1 VLRYTLKRILIAI
14 PTLFVIS
21 IAVFWAAR
29 EIASPEGQLALNP
42 RISTED
48 RIRFR
53 EALGLDK
60 SQLEQYTSWL
70 GNFVQGDLGE
80 SLISREQVWDV
91 IQPALANTLVLVVFA
106 AGWSLLIG
114 ITVGTI
120 SAVRRGTFF
129 DHATTGFA
137 FFGFS
142 VPTFWMAL
150 MVQLF
155 FGLYLANW
163 LGVTPPLLP
172 TAGLYPPGHQG
183 FDVLLRFKY
192 LLLPSLVLAVQLVA
206 VYSRYMRA
214 SMLEVLNSDYIRTA
228 RSKGVGETQ
237 VIVRHGV
244 RTALIPVTTQFA
256 VDIGALVG
264 GLIITEQIFQ
274 YPGMGKLFL
283 DALFSGDYV
292 ILLPSMMI
300 VATAVILANLGADL
314 LYARLDPRIRYV

>member
-1 VLRYTLKRILIAI
+1 MLRYTLKRILIAI

>member
-1 VLRYTLKRILIAI
+1 MLRYTLKRILIAI

-21 IAVFWAAR
+21 IGVFWAAR

-42 RISTED
+42 RISAED

-53 EALGLDK
+53 EALGLDR
-60 SQLEQYTSWL
+60 SGLEQYTSWL
-70 GNFVQGDLGE
+70 GNFVRADLGE

-106 AGWSLLIG
+106 AGWSLVIG
-114 ITVGTI
+114 ITIGTI

-163 LGVTPPLLP
+163 LGITPPLLP

-183 FDVLLRFKY
+183 FDPGLRLKY
-192 LLLPSLVLAVQLVA
+192 ILLPSLVLAVQLVA

-228 RSKGVGETQ
+228 RSKGVGETK

-283 DALFSGDYV
+283 DSLFSGDYV

-314 LYARLDPRIRYV
+314 LYARLDPRIRYA